1 MNKKNLLAPF
11 KHPRIRLGSLI
22 CLLGLLVFLVGAHP
36 AWFGVDRSP
45 VIGFVQITVFLIGLG
60 LICFGGYLVL
70 AALWNGSPKSI
81 VSDFGLRLIS
91 TGFVIALACG
101 MADIFGL
108 GSHTSPMIPYFGVY
122 QMIGVLIGEIVI
134 GAGMIMMIPFH
145 KTPSQG

>member
-1 MNKKNLLAPF
+1 
-11 KHPRIRLGSLI
+11 
-22 CLLGLLVFLVGAHP
+22 GAHP

>member
-1 MNKKNLLAPF
+1 MNKQNLLTPF
-11 KHPRIRLGSLI
+11 KNPRIRLGSLI

-36 AWFGVDRSP
+36 EWFGVDRSP
-45 VIGFVQITVFLIGLG
+45 VIGFVQITVFLVGLG
-60 LICFGGYLVL
+60 MICIGGYLVL
-70 AALWNGSPKSI
+70 AALWNGTPKSI

-101 MADIFGL
+101 MADIFGF
-108 GSHTSPMIPYFGVY
+108 GSQTSPLIPYFGFY

-145 KTPSQG
+145 KTTG